1 MLSPSE
7 KTLKEKIKSL
17 EDKIISMKK
26 FIEEILIDKNENFL
40 EMFFFF
46 FLFNKIDLKKG
57 ITKLKK
63 TMKTKLILI
72 RVLLLLF

>member
-26 FIEEILIDKNENFL
+26 FIEEILIGKNENFL
-40 EMFFFF
+40 EMLFFF